1 MADANTT
8 KAELFQLGAR
18 YEISHDAD
26 WKGLAE
32 DANSFLT
39 SALGMVSSLAQE
51 FGENRQSMTRHDV
64 AHTLYSALYLL
75 EMGKNAAY
83 ESYERAWKQ
92 EREAAA

>member
-1 MADANTT
+1 
-8 KAELFQLGAR
+8 
-18 YEISHDAD
+18 
-26 WKGLAE
+26 
-32 DANSFLT
+32 
-39 SALGMVSSLAQE
+39 
-51 FGENRQSMTRHDV
+51 MTRHDV